1 MTCRFLAI
9 LLVASLCAAC
19 SDADGAKRA
28 LQDAGMDQIQ
38 TEGWSPFGCDENDTF
53 HTRFSAVN
61 HNGRKV
67 TGIVCRGWLKGSTV
81 RFD

>member
-1 MTCRFLAI
+1 MRYGILTIILA
-9 LLVASLCAAC
+9 ASIVSAC
-19 SDADGAKRA
+19 SDSDGAKRA
-28 LQDAGMDQIQ
+28 LEDAGMEQVR
-38 TEGWSPFGCDENDTF
+38 TEGWSLFGCDEKDTF

-67 TGIVCRGWLKGSTV
+67 SGIVCSGWLKGSTI